1 LGKLYYY
8 AIFHANLSFSCI
20 AKDQYA
26 KILDKCYWP
35 IADLVGKGYKLG
47 LEFSSSTLLAISR
60 VDPSF
65 IEEISSLWMD
75 GKCDIIGSGVIQN
88 IFPLIPD
95 EVNRV
100 NLSEARKDY
109 IKLFGRMPEI
119 GFVNE
124 QTYSAGIPEI
134 FSEAGY
140 KSIIMD
146 WDNASEYN
154 NYPLDLR
161 YHPVLVKYPH
171 GKCMPVIWNSSLNSY
186 KFQRCIYNRLSIDD
200 FVTSVMSHRN
210 PGHDRALTLY
220 GTDWEIFD
228 YRPGTQQDVHG
239 EIEKIEK
246 LLRKLAECE
255 YAQLATA
262 SEILK
267 KFPPE
272 QVVKIET
279 PECPVPCKNRDD
291 YNALRW
297 AVSGRDNVYLNTQCY
312 KIYNKLK
319 LLEFFNG
326 LSDGNNQYW
335 RELNELW
342 GSDLRTKTTDEKYY
356 GGRMKIG
363 EISRTLDLKVKN
375 VFAHF
380 KPNDDFILI
389 NHFEDDW
396 NYEPFEMDI
405 SFRPGERFGELGVAI
420 NSEPVKTQCEHKEF
434 YRDGSIRRVKLVI
447 CPFIKSG
454 YAVEGRFFEAGNLK
468 TEKLRNYS
476 GSKLSIKTDSVK
488 LVLAG
493 STGADIRE
501 LAFPNIHN
509 KPLIGYLPPVYY
521 DHIGHS
527 SDYYSGGI
535 HISDTFGRTYN
546 DTIPSVLKYPENLD
560 DYNIRIPVI
569 CEIDFGLGICW
580 KTYYIYRDMPRVDL
594 YYRFYLK
601 DLSPIFFR
609 LGIMTFNPE
618 AFAKDSLRFT
628 TVNGFDMPEHFY
640 TAGKMINHHLPV
652 GSLSSARTCLGAT
665 EGWVDISDDEKGVTI
680 ATDKSLLYSVPMVEF
695 EDVKQSYLM
704 RLYHTISESDETG
717 RIHWRGHNTAQ
728 FSMFGHNGNLSA
740 TRSMVNHHIR
750 KLGCILKNSNQSIE
764 KIEVSG
770 SQSNISCGEIS
781 RIC

>member
-1 LGKLYYY
+1 MGKLYYY

-35 IADLVGKGYKLG
+35 IVDLVGKGYKLG
-47 LEFSSSTLLAISR
+47 LEFTSSTLLAIAR
-60 VDPSF
+60 IDPSF
-65 IEEISSLWMD
+65 IEEISALWMN
-75 GKCDIIGSGVIQN
+75 GKCDLIGSGVTQN

-100 NLSEARKDY
+100 NFSEARKDY
-109 IKLFGRMPEI
+109 IDLFGRVPEI

-134 FSEAGY
+134 FARAGY
-140 KSIIMD
+140 KAIIMD

-154 NYPLDLR
+154 DYDPDLR
-161 YHPVLVKYPH
+161 YHPAFVKTKR
-171 GKCMPVIWNSSLNSY
+171 GDGLPVIWNSSLNSY

-200 FVTSVMSHRN
+200 FATSVMSHRH
-210 PGHDRALTLY
+210 PDHDRALTLY

-228 YRPGTQQDVHG
+228 YRPGTQQDVNG

-246 LLRKLAECE
+246 VLAKLASFEKAE
-255 YAQLATA
+255 LATPT
-262 SEILK
+262 EILR

-272 QVVKIET
+272 QIVKIET

-291 YNALRW
+291 YNVIRW
-297 AVSGRDNVYLNTQCY
+297 AVSGRDNVHLNTECY

-319 LLEFFNG
+319 LLDFFNG
-326 LSDGNNQYW
+326 LAGNNNRYW
-335 RELNELW
+335 RELNDLW
-342 GSDLRTKTTDEKYY
+342 GSDLRTKTTDAKYY
-356 GGRMKIG
+356 DGRLKIG
-363 EISRTLDLKVKN
+363 EISRTLDSKVN
-375 VFAHF
+375 TVFSHF
-380 KPNDDFILI
+380 KPKDDFILI

-405 SFRPGERFGELGVAI
+405 SFKPGEKFGELGIEI
-420 NSEPVKTQCEHKEF
+420 NAEPVKTQCEHKEF
-434 YRDGSIRRVKLVI
+434 YRDGSLRRVKLVI

-454 YAVEGRFFEAGNLK
+454 YAVEGKIVESGETK
-468 TEKLRNYS
+468 IEKLKNYS
-476 GSKLSIKTDSVK
+476 GSNLNIKTDSVK
-488 LVLAG
+488 LVLSA

-501 LAFPNIHN
+501 LKFNNIDN
-509 KPLIGYLPPVYY
+509 KPLLGYLPPVYY

-535 HISDTFGRTYN
+535 HVSDTFGRTYN
-546 DTIPSVLKYPENLD
+546 DTIPCVMKYPENMD
-560 DYNIRIPVI
+560 DYDIRIPVT

-594 YYRFYLK
+594 RYRFYLK

-618 AFAKDSLRFT
+618 SFDKDSLRFT
-628 TVNGFDMPEHFY
+628 TVNGLDMLEKFF
-640 TAGKMINHHLPV
+640 TSGKMINHHSPV

-665 EGWVDISDDEKGVTI
+665 EGWVDISDDKKGVTI

-695 EDVKQSYLM
+695 EQVKQSYLM

-717 RIHWRGHNTAQ
+717 RVHWRGHNSVR
-728 FSMFGHNGNLSA
+728 FSMFGHNGNLNS
-740 TRSMVNHHIR
+740 TRSMVNHKNR
-750 KLGCILKNSNQSIE
+750 KLGCILKNTSKSIN
-764 KIEVSG
+764 KIETFVSEE
-770 SQSNISCGEIS
+770 NINRGVIT